1 MMHDG
6 SEDRLIKMP
15 DAAKMLGVHPRTVR
29 RRIAEGVLKGFC
41 KVGRCARISYLSV
54 CDYRQSLIKASRIE
68 LKV

>member
-29 RRIAEGVLKGFC
+29 QRIAEGVLKGFC
-41 KVGRCARISYLSV
+41 KVGRCAQVRAKENNNVAIMHTL
-54 CDYRQSLIKASRIE
+54 
-68 LKV
+68 

>member
-54 CDYRQSLIKASRIE
+54 CDYRQRLIKASRIE